1 MQLLSCKQD
10 YAPMTLGIFKY
21 GHIIFKH
28 KLVIIVIIHNIF
40 SKQDLFIL
48 QSITSLFV
56 I

>member
-1 MQLLSCKQD
+1 
-10 YAPMTLGIFKY
+10 MTLGIFKY

-56 I
+56 IKNTNRMRSVIAA